1 MNDREDRGFMQ
12 TLWQDLRYATRTL
25 IKRPFFTLLV
35 IGTLALGIG
44 ANTAIF
50 SVTNAVILK
59 RMPFKDPDR
68 VVHLWENNKRGVRY
82 RRGQDSGFIYAR
94 PGSLNDWRERS
105 QSYESMSG
113 YRWATMMLTGAE
125 RAEMVWANRVCDN
138 FFETLGV
145 GAQLG
150 RVFTGKDYE
159 LSAPPVVVLSDA
171 LWRNRYGADPGVIGR
186 AISLDNVAHT
196 VVGVMPTAFYP
207 TRFESPQLW
216 APYAFTA
223 EDKTNRVAWG
233 WTVFARL
240 KPGVSIEQAE
250 AEMDLIAAR
259 LEQAYPEHYHNMG
272 AVIVPADA
280 EIIGSLGRLF
290 FLLLCAVG
298 LVLLIACVNV
308 ANLLLVRAAERER
321 EFAVRAA
328 LGASRGRVVRQL
340 LTESLL
346 LASLGGALGLF
357 LGSLGVRYLLA
368 LLPASA
374 NVPRL
379 DEVRLD
385 WRAFVFTACVALV
398 TGVLFGLVP
407 ALRAARPDLNEGLK
421 ESGRGNAAIG
431 RRRRLGRLLV
441 TGEVALSFLLLVGAG
456 LLVQSFIRLQ
466 STDPGFVASQLL
478 TLEIRVPDYRYGKF
492 AEGTKNEGRVRLY
505 EELERQLSSLPGVES
520 AAVASKLPVK
530 HGPNPWGISIEGRPA
545 PPPSGQDVGA
555 ALSRKAGRYHHGS
568 IAINR
573 ITTGYARTL
582 GLRLLRGRL
591 FDEHDTAEATMVALI
606 SDTTARKYW
615 PNEDPIGQRF
625 TVDYTSWF
633 PKMTIVG
640 VVADIKTDKLDKPQ
654 YPEIYWP
661 QAQAPSSSARVLI
674 RTKVD
679 PESMAAAVREEIGR
693 IDRDLPVLDVSAMD
707 GVIAD
712 TLWRPRLAAW
722 LLGLFASL
730 AVALSAAG
738 LYGVLSYSVSQRTQ
752 ELGLRMAL
760 GAQGRDVLLLVIG
773 EGMRLVVIGLAVG
786 LAAAFALSRFVASQL
801 YGVKATDPLTFGG
814 VALSLACVALLACWL
829 PARRAAKTDPMASL
843 RHD

>member
-1 MNDREDRGFMQ
+1 MQ
-12 TLWQDLRYATRTL
+12 TLWQDLRYAARTL
-25 IKRPFFTLLV
+25 IKRPLFTLLV
-35 IGTLALGIG
+35 IVTLALGIG

-50 SVTNAVILK
+50 SVTNAIILK
-59 RMPFKDPDR
+59 PLPFKDPDR
-68 VVHLWENNKRGVRY
+68 LVHLWENNKRGVRY

-94 PGSLNDWRERS
+94 PGSLSDWRERS
-105 QSYESMSG
+105 QSYESMTG
-113 YRWATMMLTGAE
+113 YRWASMMLTGAE
-125 RAEMVWANRVCDN
+125 RAEMVWANRVADN

-145 GAQLG
+145 SAQLG
-150 RVFTGKDYE
+150 RAFIAQDYE
-159 LSAPPVVVLSDA
+159 LSAQPVVVLSDA
-171 LWRNRYGADPGVIGR
+171 LWRDRYGADPGVVGR

-196 VVGVMPTAFYP
+196 VVGVMPPGFYP

-216 APYAFTA
+216 TPYAFTA
-223 EDKTNRVAWG
+223 DDKTNRVAWG

-240 KPGVSIEQAE
+240 KQGVSLDQAQT
-250 AEMDLIAAR
+250 EMDLIAAQM
-259 LEQAYPEHYHNMG
+259 EQAYPEHYQNMG
-272 AVIVPADA
+272 VVLVPADA

-298 LVLLIACVNV
+298 LVLLVGCVNV

-328 LGASRGRVVRQL
+328 LGASRGRVLRQL

-357 LGSLGVRYLLA
+357 LGSLGVRSLLA

-385 WRAFVFTACVALV
+385 WRAFAFTAGVSLI

-421 ESGRGNAAIG
+421 ESGRGNAASARG
-431 RRRRLGRLLV
+431 RRLGRLLV
-441 TGEVALSFLLLVGAG
+441 TGEVALSLLLLIGAG
-456 LLVQSFIRLQ
+456 LLAQSFIRLQ
-466 STDPGFVASQLL
+466 RTDPGFVTSRLL

-505 EELERQLSSLPGVES
+505 EELERRLSALPGVES

-545 PPPSGQDVGA
+545 PPPGIQQGGQEGGA
-555 ALSRKAGRYHHGS
+555 ALSRKTGRYHHGS
-568 IAINR
+568 VAINR
-573 ITTGYARTL
+573 VTSGYARTL

-591 FDEHDTAEATMVALI
+591 LDEHDTADAPMVALI

-633 PKMTIVG
+633 PKMTVVG
-640 VVADIKTDKLDKPQ
+640 VVADIKTDRLDKPQ

-661 QAQAPSSSARVLI
+661 QAQAPSGSARILI

-679 PESMAAAVREEIGR
+679 PESLTAAVRDEIGR
-693 IDRDLPVLDVSAMD
+693 IDRDLPMLEVSAMD

-730 AVALSAAG
+730 AVALASAG

-760 GAQGRDVLLLVIG
+760 GAQGRDVLRLVIG
-773 EGMRLVVIGLAVG
+773 EGMRLVVIGLAAG

-801 YGVKATDPLTFGG
+801 YGVKATDPLTFVG
-814 VALSLACVALLACWL
+814 VALLLACVALLACWL

-843 RHD
+843 RHE